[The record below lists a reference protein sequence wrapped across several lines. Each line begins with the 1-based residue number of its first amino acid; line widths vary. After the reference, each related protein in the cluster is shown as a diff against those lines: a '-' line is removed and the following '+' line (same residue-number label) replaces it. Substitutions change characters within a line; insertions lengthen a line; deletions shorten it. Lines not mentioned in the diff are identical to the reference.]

1 MVVVPTVD
9 GNGLLHVALDLQ
21 CSLLALL
28 QSQLVPN
35 FPHGLVDFFLG
46 LGILLV
52 ALSLESGKMEAS
64 HMLKSGDVGDCSV
77 ASSKEH
83 QLSLVR

>member
-52 ALSLESGKMEAS
+52 ALSLESREDGGTGIGEAS
-64 HMLKSGDVGDCSV
+64 FFAP
-77 ASSKEH
+77 ASFQS
-83 QLSLVR
+83 Q